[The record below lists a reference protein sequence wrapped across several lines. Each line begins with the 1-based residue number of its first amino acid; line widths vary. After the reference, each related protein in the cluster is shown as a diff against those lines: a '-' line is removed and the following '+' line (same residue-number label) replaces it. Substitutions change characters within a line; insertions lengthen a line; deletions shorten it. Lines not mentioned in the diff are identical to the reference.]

1 MDDDHGVTARVLWE
15 ASSPPGGWGRP
26 WPQCA
31 ELARALPTDQWTL
44 VGGLMVQLH
53 SAVAGL
59 TVSRPTTDVDI
70 VLHMETGAATM
81 PRVASVLRS
90 LGYVLM
96 QSINGDSPAHR
107 FLRGNEQLD
116 VMVADHLVPRL
127 VPRIGGR
134 KVFQVTG
141 GTQALRR
148 TVNCRIVVNH
158 GDAVSISIPNRLG
171 ALVLKG
177 AAYQEDSRDKG
188 RHLDDAATLL
198 ATITGPLELAA
209 DMGGSDRS
217 RILGLNRALADP
229 SHESWK
235 VLDHGDRARAISN
248 LAVLCANPDR
258 LPVRRLGR

>member
-1 MDDDHGVTARVLWE
+1 MGDDHGMTERVPWE
-15 ASSPPGGWGRP
+15 ASPPAGGWGRP

-31 ELARALPTDQWTL
+31 ELARALPSDQWTL

-59 TVSRPTTDVDI
+59 SVSRPTTDVDI

-81 PRVASVLRS
+81 PGVASVLSS
-90 LGYVLM
+90 LGYALR
-96 QSINGDSPAHR
+96 QSINDDSPAHR
-107 FLRGNEQLD
+107 FLRGNEQVDL
-116 VMVADHLVPRL
+116 MVADHLAPRL

-148 TVNCRIVVNH
+148 TVVCRVFVDNR
-158 GDAVSISIPNRLG
+158 GPVSISIPNALG

-177 AAYQEDSRDKG
+177 AAYQEDSRERG

-198 ATITGPLELAA
+198 ATITGPLELVA

-217 RILGLNRALADP
+217 RILALSRALGDP
-229 SHESWK
+229 DHESWK
-235 VLDHGDRARAISN
+235 VLDPGDRARAISN

-258 LPVRRLGR
+258 LPLRHLGR

>member
-1 MDDDHGVTARVLWE
+1 MDDDHGLKERVLWE
-15 ASSPPGGWGRP
+15 ASPPPGGWGRP

-31 ELARALPTDQWTL
+31 ELARALPSNQWTL

-59 TVSRPTTDVDI
+59 TVSRPTADVDI

-81 PRVASVLRS
+81 PGVAAVLHS
-90 LGYVLM
+90 LGYALR
-96 QSINGDSPAHR
+96 QSINSDSPAHR
-107 FLRGNEQLD
+107 FLRDHEQIDL
-116 VMVADHLVPRL
+116 MVADHLVPRW
-127 VPRIGGR
+127 VPRIGRR

-148 TVNCRIVVNH
+148 TVNCRIHVDNE
-158 GDAVSISIPNRLG
+158 GPVSISIPNALG

-177 AAYQEDSRDKG
+177 AAYQEDSRDTG

-198 ATITGPLELAA
+198 ATITGPLELVA

-217 RILGLNRALADP
+217 RILALRRALADP
-229 SHESWK
+229 DHESWK
-235 VLDHGDRARAISN
+235 VLDRGDRARAISN
-248 LAVLCANPDR
+248 LAVLCANPDS
-258 LPVRRLGR
+258 LPLRRLGR